1 MRGQQWPGVANGL
14 FPEWYLSHIK
24 CVNMN
29 VQGLN
34 TMLKKNMPFNFL
46 QEWNWLPSCQ
56 KVPNY
61 SSEFIPLTY
70 ESGCGLDQQS
80 KYTALQ
86 FGELILEH

>member
-34 TMLKKNMPFNFL
+34 TMLKKKYAFQFSPRMEL
-46 QEWNWLPSCQ
+46 ASLLP
-56 KVPNY
+56 
-61 SSEFIPLTY
+61 
-70 ESGCGLDQQS
+70 ESPKL
-80 KYTALQ
+80 
-86 FGELILEH
+86 